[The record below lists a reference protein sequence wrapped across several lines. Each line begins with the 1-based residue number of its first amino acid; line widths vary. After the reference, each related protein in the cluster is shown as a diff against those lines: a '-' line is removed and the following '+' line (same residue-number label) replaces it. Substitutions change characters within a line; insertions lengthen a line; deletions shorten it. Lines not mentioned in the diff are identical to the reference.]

1 MLSLAILAA
10 HNRKDTATRICN
22 SFITFSQKAGWK
34 EYDSNT
40 IVLLETLVRYCE
52 KSSGELLFNLPQSIL
67 ADIFKNVKGSKE
79 WVLQYI
85 EDANLSIP
93 DRMTALFLLVYCTLS
108 NKQSILNVLLE

>member
-1 MLSLAILAA
+1 MSLAILAA

-22 SFITFSQKAGWK
+22 SFIAFSRKAGWK
-34 EYDSNT
+34 ACDANT

-52 KSSGELLFNLPQSIL
+52 KSSGELLFNLPQSTL
-67 ADIFKNVKGSKE
+67 ADVLKNVKGSKE

-93 DRMTALFLLVYCTLS
+93 DRMTALFLLVCCILS
-108 NKQSILNVLLE
+108 NKQPILNVLLG